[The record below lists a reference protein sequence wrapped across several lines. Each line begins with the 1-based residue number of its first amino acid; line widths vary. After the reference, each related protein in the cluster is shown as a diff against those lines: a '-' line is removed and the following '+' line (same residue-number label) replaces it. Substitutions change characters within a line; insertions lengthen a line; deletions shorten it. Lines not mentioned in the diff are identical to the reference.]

1 MTSSIKSQPDPDDLE
16 DFVFTKAEKVCRFGS
31 VGNDKI
37 CPRSEK
43 PKHGMN
49 KICPCQVG
57 YATHYIPLGRDISY
71 NYIPEE
77 ASYCSYEFQQLG
89 VAVATGHINIYM
101 PMLLNI
107 RKTLVDVCTCMVM
120 IQVEIT

>member
-1 MTSSIKSQPDPDDLE
+1 
-16 DFVFTKAEKVCRFGS
+16 
-31 VGNDKI
+31 
-37 CPRSEK
+37 
-43 PKHGMN
+43 MN

-89 VAVATGHINIYM
+89 VAVATGHINIYA
-101 PMLLNI
+101 
-107 RKTLVDVCTCMVM
+107 DVTEYQKNTGGCLHMHGNDSSGNHVM
-120 IQVEIT
+120 CV